1 MQDQNAEYKN
11 SENKGLDLETLKKI
25 ELLLYKI
32 LEPEARE
39 RLNNIRLV
47 NMEKYLQIAS
57 LLGNFYQSGKITE
70 PLDDDSLKEV
80 LLQTNKTR
88 DFNIVRK

>member
-1 MQDQNAEYKN
+1 MRESN
-11 SENKGLDLETLKKI
+11 SESENSSKKELDLETLKKVEI
-25 ELLLYKI
+25 LLYKI

-47 NMEKYLQIAS
+47 NMERYLQVAS
-57 LLGNFYQSGKITE
+57 ILGNLYQSGRITE
-70 PLDDDSLKEV
+70 PLDDDSLKEL
-80 LLQTNKTR
+80 LLQITKTR

>member
-1 MQDQNAEYKN
+1 MPEQNLESHNQEKK
-11 SENKGLDLETLKKI
+11 EIDFETLKKI
-25 ELLLYKI
+25 EILLYKI

-57 LLGNFYQSGKITE
+57 LLGNLYQSGKITE

-80 LLQTNKTR
+80 LLQTTRTR

>member
-1 MQDQNAEYKN
+1 MKVR
-11 SENKGLDLETLKKI
+11 SENMPDKKPDQKEYMRQLDLM
-25 ELLLYKI
+25 LYKI

-47 NMEKYLQIAS
+47 NLERYVQVANYLV
-57 LLGNFYQSGKITE
+57 NFAQTGKIE
-70 PLDDDSLKEV
+70 IPLKDKALKEI
-80 LLQTNKTR
+80 LTQINTSR

>member
-1 MQDQNAEYKN
+1 MPEQN
-11 SENKGLDLETLKKI
+11 SELQNQEKKEIDFETLKKI
-25 ELLLYKI
+25 EILLYKI

-57 LLGNFYQSGKITE
+57 LLGNLYQSGKITE

-80 LLQTNKTR
+80 LLQTTRTR